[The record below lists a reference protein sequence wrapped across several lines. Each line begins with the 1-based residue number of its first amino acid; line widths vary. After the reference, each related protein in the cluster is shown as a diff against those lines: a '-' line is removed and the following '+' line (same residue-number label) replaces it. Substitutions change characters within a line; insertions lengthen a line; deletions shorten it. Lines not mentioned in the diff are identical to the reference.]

1 MPNPKQKEILVVDDE
16 LSDLEVMCSCLRR
29 EGYTVLPA
37 SGYLSGIN
45 TFAMHLGDIDLLVT
59 AVALPERNGCEMAK
73 RLLAIKPEL
82 KVLFVSGPAGAET
95 CRFYGM
101 LGQGL
106 HFLEKPLK
114 GDEFIRIVRLIMEPG
129 VPFRTMQ
136 AH

>member
-1 MPNPKQKEILVVDDE
+1 
-16 LSDLEVMCSCLRR
+16 
-29 EGYTVLPA
+29 
-37 SGYLSGIN
+37 
-45 TFAMHLGDIDLLVT
+45 MHLGDIDLLVT
-59 AVALPERNGCEMAK
+59 AVALPERNGCELAK

-101 LGQGL
+101 LGHGL